1 MLRMEFIGGDV
12 LAAVLRSYGDKV
24 QAAIVQSVG
33 RSALRLQRE
42 VMQNRLS
49 GQVLNVR
56 TGNLHRSIHQQVT
69 SSGGAVIG
77 EVNTNVRY
85 GKAHEYGFAGTV
97 NVKASLRQVRQAF
110 GRPLKAPRY
119 VQVRAHS
126 RNVRLPERSFLRTA
140 LRDLKPEIEADLRNS
155 VKGALR

>member
-1 MLRMEFIGGDV
+1 MLKMEFIGGDV
-12 LAAVLRSYGDKV
+12 LVALLRAYGDKV
-24 QAAIVQSVG
+24 QTAIVKSVA
-33 RSALRLQRE
+33 RSALKLQSE
-42 VMQNRLS
+42 VMENRLS

-56 TGNLHRSIHQQVT
+56 TGNLRRSIHQRVT
-69 SSGGAVIG
+69 NTGGAVIG

-85 GKAHEYGFAGTV
+85 GAAHEYGFAGTV

-110 GRPLKAPRY
+110 GRPLKSPRY
-119 VQVRAHS
+119 IQVKAHS

-140 LRDLKPEIEADLRNS
+140 LRDMKPEIEADLRNS

>member
-12 LAAVLRSYGDKV
+12 LAAVLRSYSDKV
-24 QAAIVQSVG
+24 QTSIVQSVG

-56 TGNLHRSIHQQVT
+56 TGNLRRSIHQRVT
-69 SSGGAVIG
+69 NTGGAVIG

-85 GKAHEYGFAGTV
+85 GAAHEYGFAGTV

-110 GRPLKAPRY
+110 GRPLKSPRY

-126 RNVRLPERSFLRTA
+126 RNVKLPERSFLRTA

>member
-12 LAAVLRSYGDKV
+12 LAVVLRSYGDKV
-24 QAAIVQSVG
+24 QTAIAQSVG

-56 TGNLHRSIHQQVT
+56 TGNLRRSIHQRVT
-69 SSGGAVIG
+69 NTGSAVIG

-110 GRPLKAPRY
+110 GRPLKSPRY

-126 RNVRLPERSFLRTA
+126 RNVRLPERSFLRSA
-140 LRDLKPEIEADLRNS
+140 LRDMKPMIETDLQKS
-155 VKGALR
+155 IEGALR

>member
-1 MLRMEFIGGDV
+1 MLKMEFIGGDV
-12 LAAVLRSYGDKV
+12 LAAVLRAYGNKV
-24 QAAIVQSVG
+24 QTAIVQSVG

-56 TGNLHRSIHQQVT
+56 TGNLRRSIHQRVT
-69 SSGGAVIG
+69 NTGSAVIG

-85 GKAHEYGFAGTV
+85 GAAHEYGFAGTV

-110 GRPLKAPRY
+110 GRPLKSPRY
-119 VQVRAHS
+119 IQVRAHS
-126 RNVRLPERSFLRTA
+126 RNVKLPERSFLRSA
-140 LRDLKPEIEADLRNS
+140 LRDMKPMIETDLQKS
-155 VKGALR
+155 IEGALR

>member
-1 MLRMEFIGGDV
+1 MLKMEFIGGDV
-12 LAAVLRSYGDKV
+12 LAAMFRSYGDKV

-42 VMQNRLS
+42 VMENRLS

-56 TGNLHRSIHQQVT
+56 TGNLRRSIHQRVT
-69 SSGGAVIG
+69 NTGSAVIG

-85 GKAHEYGFAGTV
+85 GKAHEYGFVGTV

-110 GRPLKAPRY
+110 GRPLKSPRY
-119 VQVRAHS
+119 VQVRAHP
-126 RNVRLPERSFLRTA
+126 RNVRLPERSFLRSA
-140 LRDLKPEIEADLRNS
+140 LRDMKPMIETDLQKS
-155 VKGALR
+155 IEGALR

>member
-1 MLRMEFIGGDV
+1 MLKMEFIGGDV
-12 LAAVLRSYGDKV
+12 LAAMFRSYGDKV

-42 VMQNRLS
+42 VMDNRLS

-56 TGNLHRSIHQQVT
+56 TGNLCRSIHQQVT

-110 GRPLKAPRY
+110 GRPLKSPRY

-126 RNVRLPERSFLRTA
+126 RNVRLPERSFLRSA
-140 LRDLKPEIEADLRNS
+140 LRDMKPEIEADLRNS

>member
-1 MLRMEFIGGDV
+1 MLKMEFIGGDV
-12 LAAVLRSYGDKV
+12 LVALLRAYGDKV
-24 QAAIVQSVG
+24 QTAIVKSVA
-33 RSALRLQRE
+33 RSALRLQSE
-42 VMQNRLS
+42 VMERRLS

-56 TGNLHRSIHQQVT
+56 TGNLRRSIHQRVT
-69 SSGGAVIG
+69 NTGSAVIG

-85 GKAHEYGFAGTV
+85 GMAHEYGFAGTV

-110 GRPLKAPRY
+110 GRPLKSPRY

>member
-1 MLRMEFIGGDV
+1 MLKMEFIGGDV
-12 LAAVLRSYGDKV
+12 LAAVLRAYGDKV

-56 TGNLHRSIHQQVT
+56 TGNLRRSIHQQVT
-69 SSGGAVIG
+69 NTGSAVIG

-85 GKAHEYGFAGTV
+85 GAAHEYGFAGTV

-110 GRPLKAPRY
+110 GRPLKSPRY

-126 RNVRLPERSFLRTA
+126 RNVRLPERSFLRSA
-140 LRDLKPEIEADLRNS
+140 LRDMKPMIETDLQKS
-155 VKGALR
+155 IEGALR

>member
-1 MLRMEFIGGDV
+1 MLKMEFIGGDV

-24 QAAIVQSVG
+24 QTAIVQSVG

-56 TGNLHRSIHQQVT
+56 TGNLRRSIHQRVT
-69 SSGGAVIG
+69 NTGSAVIG

-110 GRPLKAPRY
+110 GRPLKNPRY

-140 LRDLKPEIEADLRNS
+140 LRDMKPMIETDLQKS
-155 VKGALR
+155 IEGALR

>member
-1 MLRMEFIGGDV
+1 MEFIGGDV
-12 LAAVLRSYGDKV
+12 LAAVLRSYGNKV
-24 QAAIVQSVG
+24 QSAIVQSVG

-56 TGNLHRSIHQQVT
+56 TGNLRRSIHQRVT
-69 SSGGAVIG
+69 NTGSAVIG

-85 GKAHEYGFAGTV
+85 GKAHEYGFAGAV

-110 GRPLKAPRY
+110 GRPLKSPRY

-126 RNVRLPERSFLRTA
+126 RNVRLPERSFLRSA
-140 LRDLKPEIEADLRNS
+140 LRDMKPMIETDLQKS
-155 VKGALR
+155 IEGALR

>member
-1 MLRMEFIGGDV
+1 MLKIEFIGGDV
-12 LAAVLRSYGDKV
+12 LAAVLRSYGGKV
-24 QAAIVQSVG
+24 QTAIVQSVG

-56 TGNLHRSIHQQVT
+56 TGNLRRSIHHQVT
-69 SSGGAVIG
+69 NTGGAVVG

-110 GRPLKAPRY
+110 GRPLKSPRY

-126 RNVRLPERSFLRTA
+126 RNVRLPERSFLRSA
-140 LRDLKPEIEADLRNS
+140 LRDMKPMIEADLQKS
-155 VKGALR
+155 IEGALR

>member
-12 LAAVLRSYGDKV
+12 LVALLRAYGDKV
-24 QAAIVQSVG
+24 QTAIVKSVA
-33 RSALRLQRE
+33 RSALKLQSE
-42 VMQNRLS
+42 VMERRLS

-56 TGNLHRSIHQQVT
+56 TGNLRRSIHQRVT
-69 SSGGAVIG
+69 NTGSAVIG

-85 GKAHEYGFAGTV
+85 GMAHEYGFAGTV

-110 GRPLKAPRY
+110 GRPLKSPRY

>member
-1 MLRMEFIGGDV
+1 MLKMEFIGGDV

-24 QAAIVQSVG
+24 QTAIVQSVG
-33 RSALRLQRE
+33 RSALRLQCE

-56 TGNLHRSIHQQVT
+56 TGNLRRSIHQRVT
-69 SSGGAVIG
+69 NTGSAVIG
-77 EVNTNVRY
+77 EVNTNVCY

-110 GRPLKAPRY
+110 GRPLKSPRY

-155 VKGALR
+155 VKGSLR

>member
-1 MLRMEFIGGDV
+1 MLKMEFIGGDV
-12 LAAVLRSYGDKV
+12 LVAVLRSYGDKV
-24 QAAIVQSVG
+24 QTAIVQSVG

-56 TGNLHRSIHQQVT
+56 TGNLRRSIHQRVT
-69 SSGGAVIG
+69 NTGSAVIG

-110 GRPLKAPRY
+110 GRPLKSPRY
-119 VQVRAHS
+119 IQVRAHS
-126 RNVRLPERSFLRTA
+126 RNVKLPERSFLRTA

-155 VKGALR
+155 VERVLR

>member
-1 MLRMEFIGGDV
+1 MLKMEFIGGDV

-24 QAAIVQSVG
+24 QTAIVQSVG

-56 TGNLHRSIHQQVT
+56 TGNLRRSIHQRVT
-69 SSGGAVIG
+69 NTGGAVIG

-85 GKAHEYGFAGTV
+85 GAAHEYGFAGTV

-110 GRPLKAPRY
+110 GRPLKSPRY

-126 RNVRLPERSFLRTA
+126 RNVRLPERSFLRSA
-140 LRDLKPEIEADLRNS
+140 LRDMRPIIEADLQKS
-155 VKGALR
+155 IEGALR

>member
-24 QAAIVQSVG
+24 QTAIVQSVG

-56 TGNLHRSIHQQVT
+56 TGNLRRSIHQRVT
-69 SSGGAVIG
+69 NTGGAVIG

-110 GRPLKAPRY
+110 GRPLKSPRY

-126 RNVRLPERSFLRTA
+126 RNVRLPERSFLRSA
-140 LRDLKPEIEADLRNS
+140 LRDMRPMIEADLQKS
-155 VKGALR
+155 IEGALQ

>member
-12 LAAVLRSYGDKV
+12 LAAVLRSYGGKV
-24 QAAIVQSVG
+24 QTAIVQSVG

-56 TGNLHRSIHQQVT
+56 TGNLRRSIHQRVT
-69 SSGGAVIG
+69 NTGSAVIG

-85 GKAHEYGFAGTV
+85 GRAHEYGFAGTA

-110 GRPLKAPRY
+110 GRPLKSPRY

-126 RNVRLPERSFLRTA
+126 RNVKLPERSFLRSA
-140 LRDLKPEIEADLRNS
+140 LRDMKPMIETDLQKS
-155 VKGALR
+155 IEGALR